1 MKLSGEIAR
10 IIRTPDTQSRL
21 LALGAD
27 PIGST
32 PEQFLSFRKTE
43 FTKVSKLISRIKTK
57 DESKR

>member
-10 IIRTPDTQSRL
+10 IIRMPDTQSRL

-32 PEQFLSFRKTE
+32 PEQFSSFRKVE
-43 FTKVSKLISRIKTK
+43 FSKVSKLISRIKTRE
-57 DESKR
+57 ESKR